1 LIFIVIRLKLST
13 GLFKE
18 THMPASPDKS
28 MVGKFYLYLLPFI
41 LLSIVLNLVFN
52 EEARSYVG
60 LKPGKAL
67 SLGSLFGRQGG
78 ARSPV
83 AAPVQPLTFSADEVR
98 AFTDGFTKREVRVC
112 VTPPPPPLPVA
123 PQTNS
128 RPEAAQ
134 VSAPPM
140 GTPWPV
146 RVQATFKNLQGNWT
160 VIIASQYFRAKQT
173 FESDQPNRC
182 AYAVLAVGRKCVW
195 LQAYPL
201 KGEEP
206 PALPDVEWPDVL
218 FIDSGRNGQVP
229 VSVRLAN
236 GVSAKKGDTLMYED
250 TQVRFTVK
258 ELWSTGVFFEAI
270 KDDKEALIAC
280 MLVNP

>member
-1 LIFIVIRLKLST
+1 
-13 GLFKE
+13 
-18 THMPASPDKS
+18 MPASSDKS
-28 MVGKFYLYLLPFI
+28 VVGKFYLYLLPFI

-52 EEARSYVG
+52 QEARSYVG

-67 SLGSLFGRQGG
+67 ALGSLFGHQGG
-78 ARSPV
+78 ALAPV
-83 AAPVQPLTFSADEVR
+83 AAPVKPLTFSADEVR

-112 VTPPPPPLPVA
+112 LTPPPPLAAA

-128 RPEAAQ
+128 LPERAQ
-134 VSAPPM
+134 VSAPPT
-140 GTPWPV
+140 GAPWPV
-146 RVQATFKNLQGNWT
+146 RVQATFKDLQGDWA
-160 VIIASQYFRAKQT
+160 VIIASQYFRTKQT

-195 LQAYPL
+195 LQAYPF
-201 KGEEP
+201 KGVEP

-236 GVSAKKGDTLMYED
+236 GVSAKKGDTLTYEA

-258 ELWSTGVFFEAI
+258 ELWATGVFFEAI